1 VIKIIE
7 GEKRFMPYDPQ
18 KHHRRSIRLKGYDYS
33 QSGAYFVTIVTQNRE
48 RLFGEIV
55 NGSMVLNNAGKMVEK
70 WWYELNNKF
79 PNIKLDG
86 HITMPNH
93 FHGIIITVGADLRV
107 CPGNAD
113 LRVCPGNADLRVC
126 PGNADLRVCPG
137 INNNDNFGGEHMGSN
152 GEHIGLRGEH
162 IGSPLHKI
170 VQWFKTM
177 TTNDYINHVKTNNWK
192 PFNKKLWQRNYYEHI
207 IRNEIELNKIRQYI
221 INNPLN
227 WEKDDNYNI

>member
-1 VIKIIE
+1 
-7 GEKRFMPYDPQ
+7 
-18 KHHRRSIRLKGYDYS
+18 LKGYDYS
-33 QSGAYFVTIVTQNRE
+33 QSGAYFVTLVTQNRE

-93 FHGIIITVGADLRV
+93 FHGIIITVGADL
-107 CPGNAD
+107 C
-113 LRVCPGNADLRVC
+113 VCPGNADLRVC

-137 INNNDNFGGEHMGSN
+137 INNNDNYGGKHMGSN
-152 GEHIGLRGEH
+152 GEHIGLRGEHIGLRGEH